1 MIDLGGQR
9 VDPALTLKHRFLAS
23 ETFDQLLARPK
34 KNSVLWNALYKR
46 ATVPDPLIERAQ
58 LVRHPW
64 HLLVLSEDWCGDSV
78 NTLPVVAK
86 LTEAVPMIDMRIIG
100 RDANPD
106 LIDEH
111 LSGVA
116 RAIPVIMVLDSDYV
130 ERDWWGPRP
139 RPLQDW
145 VTAYG
150 LALTKDERYREVRT
164 WYARDRG
171 QTALNELLDII
182 GRNESTEDR
191 AKTAD

>member
-1 MIDLGGQR
+1 MLRD
-9 VDPALTLKHRFLAS
+9 RFLAG

-34 KNSVLWNALYKR
+34 TNSVLYDALYKR
-46 ATVPDPLIERAQ
+46 ATVPDAVVERAL
-58 LVRHPW
+58 LVRQPW

-86 LTEAVPMIDMRIIG
+86 LTETVPTIDMRIVR

-106 LIDEH
+106 LMDEH

-130 ERDWWGPRP
+130 ERGWWGPRP
-139 RPLQDW
+139 QPLQDW
-145 VTAYG
+145 VTAHG
-150 LALTKDERYREVRT
+150 LALPKDERYREVRK

-171 QTALNELLDII
+171 KTALNELLDII
-182 GRNESTEDR
+182 GRHEATEDR
-191 AKTAD
+191 AKTA